1 MTLMIVLSPHEQET
15 LHGYLMRLAS
25 GNLLPSVDSLLKPTR
40 IKPRQA
46 YTLVQLEKIAAEF
59 GLNLGALTIRNPAPG
74 HTEPLLNQRFQRAQ
88 SSPVC
93 PLCLGA
99 QPYLK
104 MAWSHDLLTACTE
117 HGTRLIDQCPNCST
131 PLSLQRGKVDLCENC
146 GFHLACAPSVPADE
160 SELAISALL
169 SSTVHPARRLLPG
182 ELGHGQAPST
192 IGEFLCFLA
201 AHIQPGAEGQE
212 KSRKVPK
219 PTSLQESRAVVDR
232 LWMVL
237 GIWPQTLQQL
247 VIANIE
253 SGTGPG
259 LKKRLGSWYGM
270 LHKEFADPAYSFF
283 REELTSIIVQN
294 FDGHINLRLRTLSP
308 ATQDEKAW
316 LSAAEA
322 ARFLGVGE
330 QILATLV
337 INSEIEGRVHV
348 VGKNRYVAVERT
360 VIEQL
365 ASVRRAHLSA
375 TDARKRLGVSKVFF
389 ERFIQAGALKRLAK
403 VDRPPLVT
411 GEYRLEDVDAVI
423 SLLIKQTLHIA
434 IPPEQTVGIL
444 DISGKHGVSND
455 RVCSILQD
463 ILHGVLRPVAL
474 VSGMPGISGLR
485 FNRRDIHERLDEV
498 QRDPVLLITDLVRIS
513 GWKHESIKAWI
524 EVGFLKAVQEKR
536 GTRLVTVIPVSSL
549 IRFMSQYAVLADL
562 ARRANSK
569 SNWILESLRP
579 AKIHAAVA
587 PVTGT
592 GVTRG
597 VLLSVDELLKG
608 AQLRTLPLFADIA
621 DAFCAAPSQAA

>member
-1 MTLMIVLSPHEQET
+1 MTLMVVLSPHEQET

-25 GNLLPSVDSLLKPTR
+25 GNLLPSVDTLLKPTR
-40 IKPRQA
+40 VKPRQA
-46 YTLVQLEKIAAEF
+46 YRLVQLEKIAAEF
-59 GLNLGALTIRNPAPG
+59 GLNLGDLTLRNPASG
-74 HTEPLLNQRFQRAQ
+74 HTEPLLNQRFQRAL

-93 PLCLGA
+93 PLCLKE

-117 HGTRLIDQCPNCST
+117 HGTRLIDQCPNCSA
-131 PLSLQRGKVDLCENC
+131 PLSLQRGNVDLCEDC
-146 GFHLACAPSVPADE
+146 GFDLACAPSVAADE

-169 SSTVHPARRLLPG
+169 SSTEHPARCRLPG
-182 ELGHGQAPST
+182 ELGLGQAPST

-201 AHIQPGAEGQE
+201 AHIQPSAEGQE
-212 KSRKVPK
+212 KSRKVSK
-219 PTSLQESRAVVDR
+219 PGSLQESRAVVDR
-232 LWMVL
+232 LWTVL

-247 VIANIE
+247 VITHIE

-270 LHKEFADPAYSFF
+270 LHKEFSEPVYGFF
-283 REELTSIIVQN
+283 RDELESIIVEH

-330 QILATLV
+330 QIFATLV
-337 INSEIEGRVHV
+337 INGEIKGRVHA
-348 VGKNRYVAVERT
+348 VGKNRYIAVERT

-365 ASVRRAHLSA
+365 ASARRAHLSA

-403 VDRPPLVT
+403 VDRPTLVA

-423 SLLIKQTLHIA
+423 SLLIKQTSHIA

-485 FNRRDIHERLDEV
+485 FNRRDIHERLGEV
-498 QRDPVLLITDLVRIS
+498 QRDPVLLITDLVHIS
-513 GWKHESIKAWI
+513 GWKHESIRAWI
-524 EVGFLKAVQEKR
+524 EGGFLKAVQERR
-536 GTRLVTVIPVSSL
+536 GKHMVTVIPVSSL
-549 IRFMSQYAVLADL
+549 ISFMSQYAVLADL
-562 ARRANSK
+562 ARRNNSK
-569 SNWILESLRP
+569 TNWILQSLRP
-579 AKIHAAVA
+579 AKIQAALT
-587 PVTGT
+587 PVTGS

-597 VLLSVDELLKG
+597 VLLSVDELLRG
-608 AQLRTLPLFADIA
+608 AQLRTLPLFSEITE
-621 DAFCAAPSQAA
+621 AFCAVPTQAA